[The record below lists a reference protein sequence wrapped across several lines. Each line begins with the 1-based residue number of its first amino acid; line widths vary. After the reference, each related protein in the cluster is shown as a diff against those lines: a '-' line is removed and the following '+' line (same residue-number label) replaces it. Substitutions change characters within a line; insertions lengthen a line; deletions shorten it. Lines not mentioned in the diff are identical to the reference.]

1 LSGLGVAH
9 LTALEL
15 APAVLVREAA
25 RAGFSSV
32 GLRLHPAMA
41 GGIAY
46 PLVPGSQALRQ
57 LKSTLD
63 AEGMVVN
70 EIEFV
75 ELTPQ
80 VEVAGLASLLESG
93 AQLGARCLTVSGDDP
108 EPSRL
113 TDNFAAVCQL
123 AAGYGLRIDLEFMR
137 WRHIANLQQAVAL
150 IAAAGQVNGG
160 VLLDALHLFRSGG
173 DATAVARLDRRYIH
187 GVQWCDAPALAP
199 AEEGIIREA
208 REGRLPPGQGQ
219 LPLADLFDALPPQV
233 HWSVEIPSA
242 ATGAPERL
250 AQAFAITRSWLTSA
264 LRGAPITS
272 PHPAQTSASA
282 AASS

>member
-1 LSGLGVAH
+1 MNGLGVAH

-15 APAVLVREAA
+15 APHLLVREAA

-46 PLVPGSQALRQ
+46 PLAPGSQALQ
-57 LKSTLD
+57 GLKTTLD
-63 AEGMVVN
+63 GEGVVVN

-75 ELTPQ
+75 ELKPD
-80 VEVAGLASLLESG
+80 VDVSELASLLEAG

-108 EPSRL
+108 EHSRL
-113 TDNFAAVCQL
+113 FANFSALCEL
-123 AAGYGLRIDLEFMR
+123 AAGYRLRVDLEFMR

-150 IAAAGQVNGG
+150 VEAAGQANGG
-160 VLLDALHLFRSGG
+160 VLVDALHLFRSGG
-173 DATAVARLDRRYIH
+173 DVAAVAKLDRRYIH

-199 AEEGIIREA
+199 TGEGIIREA

-219 LPLADLFDALPPQV
+219 LPLAGLVNALPPQV
-233 HWSVEIPSA
+233 HWSVEIPNLAMSA
-242 ATGAPERL
+242 PDRL
-250 AQAFAITRSWLTSA
+250 AHAFTMTRAWLARHS
-264 LRGAPITS
+264 LPRLFV
-272 PHPAQTSASA
+272 
-282 AASS
+282 

>member
-1 LSGLGVAH
+1 MNGLGVAH

-15 APAVLVREAA
+15 APELFAREAA

-46 PLVPGSQALRQ
+46 PLAPGSQALQQ
-57 LKSTLD
+57 LKATLD
-63 AEGMVVN
+63 GEGVAVN

-75 ELTPQ
+75 ELKPQ
-80 VEVAGLASLLESG
+80 VDVAGFASLLESG

-113 TDNFAAVCQL
+113 VDNFAALCHL
-123 AAGYGLRIDLEFMR
+123 AAGYGLRVDLEFMR
-137 WRHIANLQQAVAL
+137 WRHIGNLQQAVAL
-150 IAAAGQVNGG
+150 IAAAGQDNGG

-173 DATAVARLDRRYIH
+173 NAAAVAQLDRRYLH
-187 GVQWCDAPALAP
+187 GVQWSDAPAQAP
-199 AEEGIIREA
+199 TGEGILREA

-219 LPLADLFDALPPQV
+219 LALSELLDALPPEV
-233 HWSVEIPSA
+233 HWSVEVPCAASDASA
-242 ATGAPERL
+242 RL
-250 AQAFAITRSWLTSA
+250 RQAFTGTRTWLD
-264 LRGAPITS
+264 R
-272 PHPAQTSASA
+272 QTLS
-282 AASS
+282 